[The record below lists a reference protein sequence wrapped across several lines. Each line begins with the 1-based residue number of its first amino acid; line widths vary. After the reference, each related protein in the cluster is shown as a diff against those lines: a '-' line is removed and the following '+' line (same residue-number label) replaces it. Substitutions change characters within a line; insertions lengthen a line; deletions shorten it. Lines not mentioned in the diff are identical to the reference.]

1 MYIILK
7 GVSFEW
13 EVWLVVVSEV
23 GKTCLEAAYLQ
34 GILVRS
40 KEADWNPHSCQ
51 NKYNITQG
59 FHS

>member
-1 MYIILK
+1 M
-7 GVSFEW
+7 
-13 EVWLVVVSEV
+13 VVVSEV
-23 GKTCLEAAYLQ
+23 GKACLEAAYLQ